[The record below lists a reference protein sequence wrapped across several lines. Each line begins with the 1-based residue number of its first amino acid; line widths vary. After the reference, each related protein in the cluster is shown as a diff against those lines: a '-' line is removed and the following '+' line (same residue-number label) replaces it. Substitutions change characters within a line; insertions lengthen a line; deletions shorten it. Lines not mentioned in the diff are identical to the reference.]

1 MAKKLRITRNAE
13 ADQLVAHI
21 RADDAM
27 MTALEA
33 ALQNF
38 WQQYKA
44 EFAAAGRSTWD
55 PSTMLIPP
63 TTDLLIALI
72 ERKVATLKATPQF
85 NRTAIELEALSK
97 KASLYPVAD
106 DILKLCLPDYRPM
119 AESGQFEVINESS
132 RNTKPWWQF
141 W

>member
-1 MAKKLRITRNAE
+1 MTKKLRITRNAE

-27 MTALEA
+27 MDALEA
-33 ALQNF
+33 ELKNF

-72 ERKVATLKATPQF
+72 ERKVSTLKATPQF

-106 DILKLCLPDYRPM
+106 DILKLC
-119 AESGQFEVINESS
+119 
-132 RNTKPWWQF
+132 
-141 W
+141 